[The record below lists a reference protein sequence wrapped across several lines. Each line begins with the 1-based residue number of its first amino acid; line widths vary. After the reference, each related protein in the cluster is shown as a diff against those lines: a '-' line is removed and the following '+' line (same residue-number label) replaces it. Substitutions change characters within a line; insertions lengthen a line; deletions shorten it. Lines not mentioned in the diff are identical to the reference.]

1 VVVHRYC
8 GILSAYGMGLADVV
22 EEAQEPY
29 AAVYGPLVM
38 DEVSNRSAALKEEV
52 KKQLGLQG
60 FKKEEIST
68 EVFLNL
74 RYEGTDTAMMI
85 KDPDDGNYATAF
97 VRQFRQEYVFFL
109 EY

>member
-38 DEVSNRSAALKEEV
+38 DEVSKRSAALKEEV
-52 KKQLGLQG
+52 KKQLGLQ
-60 FKKEEIST
+60 
-68 EVFLNL
+68 
-74 RYEGTDTAMMI
+74 
-85 KDPDDGNYATAF
+85 
-97 VRQFRQEYVFFL
+97 VFFAQL
-109 EY
+109 FSPRFSEFSRFTRAVCFYS